1 MRLDN
6 FISDL
11 GLIKRRAVVKEMAEG
26 GHIRVN
32 DQRAKPGHRLKV
44 GDIVEITGRQ
54 SIKIRVKKLIDGKS
68 VTKEARTEYFEILNK
83 EPISFEL

>member
-11 GLIKRRAVVKEMAEG
+11 GLIKRRAVVKELADG
-26 GHIRVN
+26 GHVKVN

-44 GDIVEITGRQ
+44 GDIIEITGNQ
-54 SIKIRVKKLIDGKS
+54 NIKIRVKKLMDEKS
-68 VTKEARTEYFEILNK
+68 VPKEARTEYFEVLSKN
-83 EPISFEL
+83 PVSFEL